1 MDPNQILLS
10 CKMSAVQDLIAVYRG
25 LAKRSDYALHLGL
38 TEAGMG
44 AKGTVASATALAVLL
59 QDGIGDT
66 IRVSLTPQP
75 GEARTQ
81 EVVVALEILQS
92 LGLRH
97 FNPSVTACPGCART
111 TSTVFQDLT
120 KQIDDFL
127 RSQMPVWRDR
137 FPGVEGM
144 KVAVMGC
151 IVNGPGE
158 SKHAD
163 IGISLP
169 GTGEAPSAPVYID
182 GERVLTLRGDNIA
195 GEFRAIVEQ
204 YIERRY
210 GAVTAAHLSP
220 RSPPRPP
227 TPKKSA
233 AGQRAARS
241 VLLMAEILRAVKG
254 MNDIFPASVPRQ
266 ASETLPTSNMWQWF
280 EHTARSV
287 LQSYAHQNLM
297 TPIVEPTALFVRGIG
312 EVTDIVEKE
321 MYSFEDSMNGD
332 KLTLRPEFT
341 AGIVRAVI
349 EHNALYN
356 GPLRLWSTGPLFLHA
371 RPQKGRYRQFHQ
383 LDVEA
388 LGFNGPDVD
397 AEQILL
403 TRTLLREL
411 GLKEG
416 EHIRLEINSLGQ
428 PAERAA
434 HRAALVGYF
443 EAHAALLDEDS
454 RRRLLTNPLRILDS
468 KNPAMQQ
475 MIDAAPKLMD
485 FLGAETMAHFDAV
498 RAVLDAVGL
507 EYRINTRLVRGLDYY
522 NLTVFEW
529 IHD

>member
-1 MDPNQILLS
+1 
-10 CKMSAVQDLIAVYRG
+10 
-25 LAKRSDYALHLGL
+25 
-38 TEAGMG
+38 
-44 AKGTVASATALAVLL
+44 
-59 QDGIGDT
+59 
-66 IRVSLTPQP
+66 
-75 GEARTQ
+75 
-81 EVVVALEILQS
+81 
-92 LGLRH
+92 
-97 FNPSVTACPGCART
+97 
-111 TSTVFQDLT
+111 
-120 KQIDDFL
+120 
-127 RSQMPVWRDR
+127 
-137 FPGVEGM
+137 
-144 KVAVMGC
+144 
-151 IVNGPGE
+151 
-158 SKHAD
+158 
-163 IGISLP
+163 
-169 GTGEAPSAPVYID
+169 
-182 GERVLTLRGDNIA
+182 
-195 GEFRAIVEQ
+195 
-204 YIERRY
+204 
-210 GAVTAAHLSP
+210 
-220 RSPPRPP
+220 
-227 TPKKSA
+227 
-233 AGQRAARS
+233 
-241 VLLMAEILRAVKG
+241 MAEILRAVKG
-254 MNDIFPASVPRQ
+254 MNDIFPASVPRK

-287 LQSYAHQNLM
+287 LQRYGYQNLM

-332 KLTLRPEFT
+332 RLTLRPEFT
-341 AGIVRAVI
+341 AGIVRAII

-356 GPLRLWSTGPLFLHA
+356 GPLRLWSTGPLFRHE

-388 LGFNGPDVD
+388 LGFAGPDVD

-443 EAHAALLDEDS
+443 ETHAALLDEDS
-454 RRRLLTNPLRILDS
+454 KRRLLTNPLRILDS
-468 KNPAMQQ
+468 KNPAMQE

-498 RAVLDAVGL
+498 RAVLGAVGL

-529 IHD
+529 ITDQLGSQGTVCGGGRYDGLIEQLGGKPAPAVGWGLGIERLLLLLEAVGVVPQDQAPDAYAVIGAGATHLEVVVAVETLRAAGISVLVHTVGADGIPPSLKSQFKKANASGARFALVFAGEELARGAVGLKSLRGGEAEQVERPLADVAAWAAELRNA